1 MDNCDGLNDAGD
13 DAADNPIQEVKME
26 KGWIAKRSK
35 SNTLGMLSVV
45 PTDDGKQFNL
55 SDEGSYREGLV
66 HISQQGITVHSARS
80 LASND
85 TPTHNSP
92 SSTRSSTSA
101 KRANSNED
109 VRFELSRNDFELME
123 IIGKGSCGYVKKA
136 RHKRTNELMAL
147 KVINVFEEEK
157 RKQMMQ
163 EVIMMCDAHH
173 DCLIQFHGAFYNEG
187 TISVALEYMTAGS
200 VADVLKLSGSFPEE
214 ILAIMA
220 EQILDG
226 MAFMHSKKQV
236 HRDFK
241 PCNLL
246 MDHSGRVKITD
257 FGVSA
262 ELDSSLVKCT
272 TFVGTFL
279 YMSPERFGSEPYSF
293 PSDIWSF
300 GLTMIECATAE
311 YPYQQNGGGKTYW
324 ELMDAIVKN
333 DAPQLPPGSMFSSA
347 FRDLTEAC
355 LQKDP
360 KLRPTATSLL
370 THDFIRN
377 TCEGLSVA
385 SKRATLAK
393 WLGNVRSCYV
403 SSNLPDSAKFSP
415 HEAASTFMVGRDAII
430 HEESQTGDRT
440 QGLPSLPLFIVHSSF
455 AKASP
460 KKKTGLLFVS
470 TARRSPARCQITDEL
485 LMRRHQRPLLQRSA
499 SPWLMQRCSPE
510 MLQVA
515 MYFEVEMA
523 SDKFCY
529 YITQHEM
536 MIMR

>member
-1 MDNCDGLNDAGD
+1 
-13 DAADNPIQEVKME
+13 ME

-85 TPTHNSP
+85 TPTLNSP

-200 VADVLKLSGSFPEE
+200 VADVLKLSGSMPEE

-333 DAPQLPPGSMFSSA
+333 DAPQLPSGSAFSSA

-360 KLRPTATSLL
+360 KLRPTATKLL
-370 THDFIRN
+370 THEFIKN
-377 TCEGLSVA
+377 TCDGLSVA

-415 HEAASTFMVGRDAII
+415 HEAASTFMSFYLSYFASPRREILWSLYTKEAVLKISETRVVGRDAIV
-430 HEESQTGDRT
+430 HE
-440 QGLPSLPLFIVHSSF
+440 LKSLQFDLALDGEQDWRSNGRLVSLSS
-455 AKASP
+455 
-460 KKKTGLLFVS
+460 
-470 TARRSPARCQITDEL
+470 
-485 LMRRHQRPLLQRSA
+485 
-499 SPWLMQRCSPE
+499 
-510 MLQVA
+510 
-515 MYFEVEMA
+515 
-523 SDKFCY
+523 
-529 YITQHEM
+529 
-536 MIMR
+536 